1 MQKIYELNEQIFN
14 MKDFDKPS
22 RRFYTPSSKIDK
34 KSKSVLFD
42 LDTNHNNSLAVELFL
57 RNRNNLFKNAL
68 YYRGNKITYEDL
80 FEKVFTYAKS
90 LKALGV
96 TKGSEVPICVSNI
109 PEFVYLFLACNLVG
123 AKVNIVGDWF
133 NKDYLKNI
141 LNQTKSPFIFVS
153 DDVYG
158 KIKDTVEES
167 NVSKVIMFSL
177 TDSLP
182 VDSKGNKYNP
192 YELIDRKF
200 HDFSNKVKCFKQVS
214 QNEIITTSSFELL
227 GENYTENVVEKMDLN
242 DTCAITYTSGT
253 TDPGCPKGVK
263 HTNRSY
269 ITLSRFKLPDV
280 SKMPAM
286 KNLKVLAQIPTY
298 THMELSCGVSDTLY
312 CGCTLALEPFYSKDF
327 FPYALLINKP
337 NYVCASTGFWG
348 NLCKKLNYDPE
359 WKKVKMPY
367 LMVPTVTGEGCSLG
381 EEKFFNYTSRKHKF
395 GTAKLPYPLAPVTFS
410 MGGGTTEGSG
420 IFVLLYKALQEKRLS
435 SVIKKESLGL
445 RPHGFA
451 EVEVLDEKGNYCDI
465 GEPGILVS
473 ISPCDMEGYT
483 TENAKNPYITDAT
496 GKTWLNMG
504 TYSYKSDNHRK
515 IKMKGRMSD
524 NIYMEDGTKIP
535 FYKVEDAISC
545 DTKNILSCSVIK
557 VPETDEYVCHF
568 EMQPN
573 SKKSSEETTLSC
585 AKRIE
590 KVLPPE
596 MLSKVYMRQ
605 HSFEE
610 SFPLDPSGK
619 RSITTL
625 KNNGVDEKCKSVA
638 DILQV
643 TKSNVKKYVKVEK

>member
-1 MQKIYELNEQIFN
+1 MQQIYELTEQIFN
-14 MKDFDKPS
+14 MDGFGKPS
-22 RRFYTPSSKIDK
+22 RKLYNLSSKIDK
-34 KSKSVLFD
+34 RSKEVLYD
-42 LDTNHNNSLAVELFL
+42 LDMNHNNSLAVELFL
-57 RNRNNLFKNAL
+57 RNRNKLFKDAIF
-68 YYRGNKITYEDL
+68 YRGNKITYEDM
-80 FEKVFTYAKS
+80 FEKTYTYAKS

-96 TKGSEVPICVSNI
+96 TKDSEIPICVSNI

-133 NKDYLKNI
+133 NKDYLKDI
-141 LNQTKSPFIFVS
+141 LNKTNSPVMFVS
-153 DDVYG
+153 DDIYAD
-158 KIKDTVEES
+158 IKNTVEES
-167 NVSKVIMFSL
+167 NISKLVMFSL

-182 VDSKGNKYNP
+182 IDDKGNKYNP
-192 YELIDRKF
+192 YDVIDRKF
-200 HDFSNKVKCFKQVS
+200 HEFSNNIESFKQS
-214 QNEIITTSSFELL
+214 SKKGIIDGAEFEFY
-227 GENYTENVVEKMDLN
+227 GKNYHGKVVEKVDLN

-286 KNLKVLAQIPTY
+286 KNLRVLAQIPTY

-312 CGCTLALEPFYSKDF
+312 TGCTLALEPFYNKDF

-359 WKKVKMPY
+359 WKNVKMPY
-367 LMVPTVTGEGCSLG
+367 LMVPTVTGEGCSIG

-395 GTAKLPYPLAPVTFS
+395 GTEKLPYPLAPVTFS

-435 SVIKKESLGL
+435 SIIKKESLGL

-451 EVEVLDEKGNYCDI
+451 EVEVLDENGNYCDI
-465 GEPGILVS
+465 GEPGVLVS

-545 DTKNILSCSVIK
+545 DTKNILSCSMIK

-573 SKKSSEETTLSC
+573 SRKNSEETTMSC

-596 MLSKVYMRQ
+596 ILSKIYIRQ

-625 KNNGVDEKCKSVA
+625 KNNGVDEKCKLVTE
-638 DILQV
+638 ILQG
-643 TKSNVKKYVKVEK
+643 TKSDVKKYVKVGK